1 MTDWRG
7 RVCLVTGGSR
17 GIGRATAVAL
27 GRRGATVVVNYR
39 REQEQAESAV
49 TAVAAAGGRAYA
61 IQADVAD
68 AAAVAAMFDQVGAR
82 EGRLDV
88 LVANAAASSF
98 KSILE
103 THAGNIEKTA
113 RISLFGLFDL
123 AQHAVGLMQRGG
135 NIVSVSGWDAHVVV
149 PGHSLLAAMKAATE
163 AITKYLAVE
172 FAAQGIAASAVAPG
186 VTETDSFVA
195 YEAAQPGQ
203 IAAWR
208 SLAPFGRFATP
219 EEIAEIIVFL
229 ASREAVWLT
238 GQTLVAD
245 GGQSLM
251 TSPLPTATQPQGGV
265 STP

>member
-1 MTDWRG
+1 MTEWRG

-17 GIGRATAVAL
+17 GIGRATALAF

-39 REQEQAESAV
+39 RERDHADSAV
-49 TAVAAAGGRAYA
+49 AAVEAAGGRGFA
-61 IQADVAD
+61 IQADIAD
-68 AAAVAAMFDQVGAR
+68 PAAVEAMFGQIGDR

-98 KSILE
+98 KSILD

-123 AQHAVGLMQRGG
+123 TQHAVELMREGG

-149 PGHSLLAAMKAATE
+149 PGHGLLAAMKAATE
-163 AITKYLAVE
+163 AFTKYLAVE
-172 FAAQGIAASAVAPG
+172 FAGRGIAATAVAPG
-186 VTETDSFVA
+186 VTETDAFTA

-219 EEIAEIIVFL
+219 DDIAEIIAFL

-238 GQTLVAD
+238 GQTLLAD

-251 TSPLPTATQPQGGV
+251 TSPLPAASQPHRGV
-265 STP
+265 ST